1 MADLALEQLDIYYL
15 HSVDEEALLEETL
28 AEIDRLHRAGMFRR
42 FGLSNFSAWQTSQIY
57 YKCKELGYVLPS
69 VYQGLYNPLS
79 RSVESEVLPCCKM
92 LGMAFVRPNPQ
103 RSLVLSYATLAPT
116 SA

>member
-69 VYQGLYNPLS
+69 VYQGL
-79 RSVESEVLPCCKM
+79 CK
-92 LGMAFVRPNPQ
+92 
-103 RSLVLSYATLAPT
+103 
-116 SA
+116 